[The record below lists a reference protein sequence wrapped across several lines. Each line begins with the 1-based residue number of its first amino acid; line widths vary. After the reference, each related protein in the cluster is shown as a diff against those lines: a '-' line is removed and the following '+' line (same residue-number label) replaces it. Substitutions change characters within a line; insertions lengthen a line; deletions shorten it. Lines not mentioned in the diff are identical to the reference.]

1 MVAEKKATCGLARG
15 AMTRPM
21 LSCPFPV
28 WQQCEARSQSRRYR
42 MRTSYASAKSRGHS
56 DIILLVEVQ
65 VAGSHELGGW
75 AAEVTALDNV
85 HAHVMP
91 NAVGSDPNV
100 PRLPVSGITLQHD
113 SRRTK
118 RERCGLCRRASSVHA
133 RTFGCD
139 GIKSSS

>member
-118 RERCGLCRRASSVHA
+118 RERCGLCRRVQRPRENIRMRRH
-133 RTFGCD
+133 
-139 GIKSSS
+139 